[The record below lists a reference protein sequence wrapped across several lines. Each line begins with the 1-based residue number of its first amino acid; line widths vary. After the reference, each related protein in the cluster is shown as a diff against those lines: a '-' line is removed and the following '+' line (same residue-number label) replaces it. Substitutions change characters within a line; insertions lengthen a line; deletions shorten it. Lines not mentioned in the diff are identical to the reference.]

1 MDLTTIKKAF
11 YKKDYSHITDLFDH
25 IRLMFVNCYKYNQPG
40 SDIFKLAK
48 KFENNFVNKILRKKG
63 LDEEYCYKSIEELQG
78 EWGRFERFHN
88 FFIFEFFAF
97 FHFVLHRKTLFLFSY
112 FSF

>member
-78 EWGRFERFHN
+78 EWDRESSG
-88 FFIFEFFAF
+88 
-97 FHFVLHRKTLFLFSY
+97 
-112 FSF
+112 